1 MSADKKLYLREDVYF
16 EPLFNKWYAWPY
28 LLPPAQ
34 SARHMVNTHK
44 RIMKSFVND
53 YQLHIMAANEPGL
66 AGGEFLNCDAQQVD
80 EIKKQIKFIDN
91 ECSDVVAFSEA
102 LSELDNM
109 LRDHVSGESLEPLYE
124 SVPDCLKGYIELT
137 MDLNHNP
144 GYRLIEPL
152 LYRSQHYKPNLQSIS
167 FGLLNRVDERPFV
180 LSTPRLAD
188 DNHLQVDVD
197 FNHALIDQI
206 SAARTQAVAEDD
218 IHGMFK
224 DTSRKGGV
232 EYMELFTSIPPS
244 RTHQAVETGF
254 RMSYLGHAGFL
265 FETADVSI
273 LVDPVITSRGAEFA
287 DEVISFSEIPHSVDY
302 VLLTHNHQD
311 HVNFETLLQ
320 LRHKIKTVIVP
331 PNNGGTLADPS
342 LKLLLSQFG
351 FNTITIDELEKI
363 EFYHG
368 SITSLPFLGEHG
380 DLNIR
385 SKCAWLV
392 ELLGYK
398 IFVGADSS
406 NLEPRMYQMLA
417 EHCGSIDI
425 LAIGMECIGAP
436 YTWLYG
442 ALHSKIVSK
451 KIKESRRLNG
461 SDFAQANMMVEAFK
475 PGQVYLYALGLEP
488 WYKYF
493 MGIDYDDDSEQIKQ
507 SNQMVS
513 FCEKRDIYIKRLYGK
528 ETVELG

>member
-1 MSADKKLYLREDVYF
+1 MKPEKKFYLREDVYF

-66 AGGEFLNCDAQQVD
+66 AGGEFLNCDANQVD
-80 EIKKQIKFIDN
+80 EIKRQIKFIDT
-91 ECSDVVAFSEA
+91 ECTNIIAFSEA
-102 LSELDNM
+102 LADLDDL
-109 LRDHVSGESLEPLYE
+109 LREHVSGESLEPLYE
-124 SVPDCLKGYIELT
+124 QVPDCLKGYVELT

-144 GYRLIEPL
+144 GYRLIEPM
-152 LYRSQHYKPNLQSIS
+152 LYKSQYFKTDLQSVS
-167 FGLLNRVDERPFV
+167 FGLLNRVEDRPFV

-188 DNHLQVDVD
+188 DNHLQVEID
-197 FNHALIDQI
+197 FNHPLIDQI
-206 SAARTQAVAEDD
+206 SSTRKQPLSEDD
-218 IHGMFK
+218 IHSMFK
-224 DTSRKGGV
+224 DVSRKGGID
-232 EYMELFTSIPPS
+232 YLELFTNSPPS
-244 RTHQAVETGF
+244 KSHQPVVQGV

-265 FETADVSI
+265 FEASNISI
-273 LVDPVITSRGAEFA
+273 LVDPVITSRGNEFA
-287 DEVISFSEIPHSVDY
+287 DEVISFSEMPETIDY

-351 FNTITIDELEKI
+351 FNTISLDELEEV
-363 EFYHG
+363 EFLSG
-368 SITSLPFLGEHG
+368 RITSLPFLGEHG

-406 NLEPRMYQMLA
+406 NLEPRMYQLLA
-417 EHCGSIDI
+417 ELYGPIDI

-442 ALHSKIVSK
+442 ALHTKIVSK

-461 SDFAQANMMVEAFK
+461 SNFTQANMMVEVFK
-475 PGQVYLYALGLEP
+475 PRQVYLYALGQEP

-513 FCEKRDIYIKRLYGK
+513 ACEDRNIYIKRLYGK